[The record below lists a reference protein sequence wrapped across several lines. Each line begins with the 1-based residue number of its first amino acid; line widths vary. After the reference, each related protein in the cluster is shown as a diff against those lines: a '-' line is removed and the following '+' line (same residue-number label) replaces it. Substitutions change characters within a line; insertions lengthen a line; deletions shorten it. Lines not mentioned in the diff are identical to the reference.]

1 MGFREREVPY
11 QLPFPTTQNITGG
24 KMKEFTL
31 VNVLKELKQ
40 EAREKAIA
48 LLIVAGIA
56 TIIEYF
62 FGEEEEI

>member
-1 MGFREREVPY
+1 
-11 QLPFPTTQNITGG
+11 
-24 KMKEFTL
+24 MKEFTL